1 MDDTQTPLHIL
12 GISAWYHDSAAV
24 LLCGDRIVGAA
35 QEERFS
41 RKKHDPAFPARA
53 VRFLLDEEN
62 LSPTDLDSIVFYEKP
77 FLKFERLLET
87 HHAFAPR
94 GPASFVASMSVWIKE
109 KLFMRSMLEK
119 ELRALCASGAEKI
132 SLPPFF
138 FPEHHLSHAASAF
151 FPSPFE
157 EAAVITI
164 DGVGEWT
171 TTSLAHGRGNGIST
185 LRELHF
191 PHSLGL
197 LYSAFTAYCGF
208 KVNSGEYKLMGLAPY
223 GRRQGGR
230 VRAYEDAIRRNLVD
244 VRDDGSFFLN
254 MDFFAYAVGF
264 RMYDEKRWQRLF
276 GIPPRTP
283 EADAVEQEYMDM
295 ALAVQNVTEDIVL
308 RIARTAGRLTGS
320 RRLCLAGGV
329 ALNCVANGK
338 LWESGLFDDIWVQP
352 ASGDAGGA
360 LGAALARLYIGL
372 GRPRFP
378 HAANGG
384 AGGPCPARTR
394 ADRSEPGPDVFPA
407 AGDAMQGA
415 YLGPQFSRETI
426 LRSCRRL
433 KAPFVL
439 YDGEDD
445 LCDAAAD
452 LIASGAVLGWF
463 QGRMEYGPRAL
474 GNRSIL
480 ADPRNPDMQKRLNL
494 KIKHREGFRPF
505 APSVAE
511 EAGAEFFDLKSISPY
526 MLVVAPVRESLR
538 KPLPDDY
545 EAMPLLDRLYVM
557 RSTLPAVT
565 HVDCS
570 ARVQTVNRTT
580 NPRYRKLLDAFNTR
594 HGCPVLVNT
603 SFNVRG
609 EPMVCTPEDAYRCF
623 MRTEMDYL
631 VLGDCILDKK
641 DQPPLRENAD
651 WRFLYTPD

>member
-1 MDDTQTPLHIL
+1 MDDAQTPLYIL

-24 LLCGDRIVGAA
+24 LLRDGHIAGAA

-41 RKKHDPAFPARA
+41 RKKHDPSFPAGA
-53 VRFLLDEEN
+53 VRFLLDEEG
-62 LSPTDLDSIVFYEKP
+62 LSLADLDSIVFYEKP

-87 HHAFAPR
+87 YHAFAPR

-119 ELRALCASGAEKI
+119 ELRALCGPGAETI
-132 SLPPFF
+132 PLPPFF

-157 EAAVITI
+157 EAAVVTL

-171 TTSLAHGRGNGIST
+171 TTSLAHGRGNTIST

-223 GRRQGGR
+223 GRRQGGQ
-230 VRAYEDAIRRNLVD
+230 VRAYEEKIRRNLVD
-244 VRDDGSFFLN
+244 VREDGSFFLN

-264 RMYDEKRWQRLF
+264 RMYDEKRWQGLF
-276 GIPPRTP
+276 GVPPRAP
-283 EADAVEQEYMDM
+283 EAEAVEQEYMDM

-308 RIARTAGRLTGS
+308 RIARTAGQLTGS

-372 GRPRFP
+372 DRPRSAD
-378 HAANGG
+378 AAN
-384 AGGPCPARTR
+384 
-394 ADRSEPGPDVFPA
+394 
-407 AGDAMQGA
+407 AGDGERPLQSTAGSDTMQGA
-415 YLGPQFSRETI
+415 YLGPAFSREAI
-426 LRSCRRL
+426 LRTCRRL

-439 YDGEDD
+439 YENEDE

-452 LIASGAVLGWF
+452 LIAGGAVLGWF

-494 KIKHREGFRPF
+494 KVKYREGFRPF

-511 EAGAEFFDLKSISPY
+511 EAYSEFFNLKSISPY
-526 MLVVAPVRESLR
+526 MLVVAPVRENLR
-538 KPLPDDY
+538 NPLPDDY
-545 EAMPLLDRLYVM
+545 ESMPLLDRLYVM

-565 HVDCS
+565 HVDYS
-570 ARVQTVNRTT
+570 ARVQTVNRAA
-580 NPRYRKLLDAFNTR
+580 NPRYRKLLDAFHTR

-609 EPMVCTPEDAYRCF
+609 EPLVCTPEDAYLCF

-641 DQPPLRENAD
+641 EQAPLREDTD
-651 WRFLYTPD
+651 WRSLYTPD